1 MNWPTWQQALVTAV
15 LFGAVSLV
23 LGRLAPS
30 RGRTAAR
37 AGAVELA
44 LMAALYAVWRMAREL
59 PLATDA
65 GAVHRARQ
73 VNDFE
78 RALHMPSELSLQ
90 HFVLDHAWLGR
101 FLNVYYAV
109 MHVPALIVFMV
120 WLFVR
125 HRNQY
130 GHWRNGLA
138 GLTACCLFIRF
149 VRVAP
154 PRLVPDLGYIDIA
167 TVFGLSVYGPAGTG
181 VSDQL
186 AAMPSIHVGWAAVVS
201 FGIVAASTSK
211 WRWLGLSHL
220 VLTMLAVSATGNH
233 WWLDGV
239 VAIGLLL
246 LSLRID
252 TLVRR
257 RLARRRATLTAPSDD
272 EHGDVH
278 VESLAGGVRES
289 WPS

>member
-1 MNWPTWQQALVTAV
+1 MDWPTWQQALVTA
-15 LFGAVSLV
+15 LV
-23 LGRLAPS
+23 FVAATVGLSRLEPS
-30 RGRTAAR
+30 RGRNAGRAATT
-37 AGAVELA
+37 ELA
-44 LMAALYAVWRMAREL
+44 LMCTLYAVWRMAREL

-65 GAVHRARQ
+65 GAVRRARQ
-73 VNDFE
+73 LNDLE
-78 RALHMPSELSLQ
+78 RSMHLPSELSLQ
-90 HFVLDHAWLGR
+90 HFSLEHEWVGR

-109 MHVPALIVFMV
+109 MHVPALVVFLV

-125 HRNQY
+125 HRDQY

-138 GLTACCLFIRF
+138 GMTACCLFIRF

-154 PRLVPDLGYIDIA
+154 PRLVAGLGYIDLA

-201 FGIVAASTSK
+201 FGIVAASTSR
-211 WRWLGLSHL
+211 WRWLGLSHV

-239 VAIGLLL
+239 VAIVLLVI
-246 LSLRID
+246 SLWVD
-252 TLVRR
+252 TAVRR
-257 RLARRRATLTAPSDD
+257 AVAARRDPASDVELERA
-272 EHGDVH
+272 GDVH

-289 WPS
+289 